1 MSLLRNLKPFMSIH
15 NTLNK
20 IIYALSGLIIIII
33 IFGISFGSFFYI
45 ERKKQKA
52 QFNLQ
57 SVPVGQTQNNNETAV
72 KDLKDLS
79 SDEVSALQSIGI
91 DPTKVSGEITVETQ
105 KCFVNKLGITRI
117 VELSG
122 GKFQPTWDDVN
133 KIKECLN

>member
-1 MSLLRNLKPFMSIH
+1 MSIH

-20 IIYALSGLIIIII
+20 VIYALAGLIILVI
-33 IFGISFGSFFYI
+33 IFGISFGSFFYM

-57 SVPVGQTQNNNETAV
+57 SAPVGQVENNDQAAV
-72 KDLKDLS
+72 KNLKDLS

-105 KCFVNKLGITRI
+105 KCFVNKLGISRI

-122 GKFQPTWDDVN
+122 GKSQPTWDDVN